1 MHKGWHMKYIKMYPK
16 RFIILIIFS
25 LLYILLNVY
34 DKNNWTFTILFAILV
49 FLSSYSVFHTNV
61 QEEVLNKL
69 IDEEVRRLGYSRE
82 QLYQV
87 TGYNRF
93 EVSENSLGQTQ
104 FWITPGK
111 KKALLKK
118 LKSIKN

>member
-1 MHKGWHMKYIKMYPK
+1 MKYIKMYPK
-16 RFIILIIFS
+16 RFIILFILTS
-25 LLYILLNVY
+25 LYILLNMYGERDWIVTIVY
-34 DKNNWTFTILFAILV
+34 ALLV
-49 FLSSYSVFHTNV
+49 FSFVYTMFYSSS
-61 QEEVLNKL
+61 QEEELNKL

-118 LKSIKN
+118 LKSIEN